1 MSRVITHL
9 KKDISSLTRYH
20 PDASN
25 RLCFLLGAR
34 NAIFLM
40 NSVKNAPENIYLIL
54 NVAGK
59 ARNMEDV
66 KKRVEKEINIQGYEF
81 KFRDDLG
88 DVIAVKTTDR
98 LHLLDEQM
106 NEDSS
111 IVENKFKMDQTKL
124 RESSTVIVKRNAS
137 ILASLGAS
145 IYSTDLISMSN
156 IVGKQDV
163 VIQNMH
169 YDIVGFGIAEMSE
182 EEIERSPGRIAIR
195 TYEGRYDIFNYKE
208 QKRYQNG
215 MYSVSTLPRILGMN
229 VLKFKKNKPAN
240 IIVACQDNGEIGIA
254 LLKKAPEGSKVTFL
268 LSDSDHKG
276 RIEENS
282 KRLESDSNRISY
294 IDTTLTAYSKSRPKE
309 KYTHAFVEFKS
320 SESGMRPNPFFD
332 YEENEIINFARAQ
345 FQGVR
350 ALALICE
357 NEAQISYVSHSL
369 DPTENQEIV
378 VQNFR
383 QGNFSPLILNE
394 EYLKTYPMNLYVIP
408 EIPSVSQGGIIDT
421 QKMRNEEK
429 FRSCWMGIDSLKHE
443 SHAGFV
449 AYFEFLSRTG
459 GKKRRRT

>member
-1 MSRVITHL
+1 M
-9 KKDISSLTRYH
+9 TRYH

-34 NAIFLM
+34 NAIFLI
-40 NSVKNAPENIYLIL
+40 NSVKDAPEYIYFIL

-59 ARNMEDV
+59 AKDMDDV
-66 KKRVEKEINIQGYEF
+66 KKRVEKEVSIQGYDYEF
-81 KFRDDLG
+81 REDLG
-88 DVIAVKTTDR
+88 NVIAVKTTDR
-98 LHLLDEQM
+98 RQLLDQQM

-111 IVENKFKMDQTKL
+111 ITENKFKMDQAKL
-124 RESSTVIVKRNAS
+124 RESATVIVKRNAS
-137 ILASLGAS
+137 IKASLGGS
-145 IYSTDLISMSN
+145 IYSTDIISMSN
-156 IVGKQDV
+156 VVGKQDV

-195 TYEGRYDIFNYKE
+195 TYEGRYDIYNYKE

-215 MYSVSTLPRILGMN
+215 MYSVTTLPRILGLN
-229 VLKFKKNKPAN
+229 VLKFKRDKAAN
-240 IIVACQDNGEIGIA
+240 ILVICQDDGEIGIA
-254 LLKKAPEGSKVTFL
+254 LLKKAPESSKVTFL
-268 LSDSDHKG
+268 LNDPEHKS
-276 RIEENS
+276 RIEANIR
-282 KRLESDSNRISY
+282 RLDADADRINY
-294 IDTTLTAYSKSRPKE
+294 IDTSLTAYSKSRPKE
-309 KYTHAFVEFKS
+309 KYTHVFAEFKS

-332 YEENEIINFARAQ
+332 FEENEIINFARAQ

-394 EYLKTYPMNLYVIP
+394 EYLKTYPQEIYVIP
-408 EIPSVSQGGIIDT
+408 EIPSVSQGGVIDA

-429 FRSCWMGIDSLKHE
+429 YKSCWLGIDAIKHK

-449 AYFEFLSRTG
+449 AYFEFLSRRG
-459 GKKRRRT
+459 GKKKRRT